1 MNFNTNFW
9 AKAHL
14 KNKKTMTQKIIYYLV
29 LALLFVAV
37 PMALAWLLP
46 VRLMVGILT
55 VSQLLTLIIVGA
67 VIQDSKPRNHGKE
80 EN

>member
-1 MNFNTNFW
+1 
-9 AKAHL
+9 
-14 KNKKTMTQKIIYYLV
+14 MTRTIIYYLV

-46 VRLMVGILT
+46 VRLMVGILAVT
-55 VSQLLTLIIVGA
+55 QLFTLIIVGT
-67 VIQDSKPRNHGKE
+67 VIQDLKPRNHDKE

>member
-1 MNFNTNFW
+1 
-9 AKAHL
+9 
-14 KNKKTMTQKIIYYLV
+14 MTQKIIYYLV
-29 LALLFVAV
+29 LALLLIAV

-55 VSQLLTLIIVGA
+55 VTQLLTLITVGA
-67 VIQDSKPRNHGKE
+67 VIQDLKPRNHGKE

>member
-1 MNFNTNFW
+1 
-9 AKAHL
+9 
-14 KNKKTMTQKIIYYLV
+14 MTQKIIYCLV
-29 LALLFVAV
+29 LALVLVAV

-55 VSQLLTLIIVGA
+55 VTQLLTLIIVGA
-67 VIQDSKPRNHGKE
+67 VIQDLKPRNHDKE

>member
-1 MNFNTNFW
+1 
-9 AKAHL
+9 
-14 KNKKTMTQKIIYYLV
+14 MTQKIIYYLV

-46 VRLMVGILT
+46 VRLMVGILA
-55 VSQLLTLIIVGA
+55 VPQLLTLIIVGA
-67 VIQDSKPRNHGKE
+67 VIQDLKSRNHGKE